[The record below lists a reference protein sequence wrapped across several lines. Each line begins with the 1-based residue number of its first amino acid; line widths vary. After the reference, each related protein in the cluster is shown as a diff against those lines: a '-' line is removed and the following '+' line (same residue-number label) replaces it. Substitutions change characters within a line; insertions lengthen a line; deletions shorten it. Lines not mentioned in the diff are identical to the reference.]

1 MAIFTPG
8 GFHAPEDIAG
18 VLMQVRL
25 NKGGGFQLQRG
36 QVAQLPVL
44 RRKMQFQKISGD
56 VGIRQE
62 RPERSIMRRGR
73 RGVFLLTHG
82 SSIKSAASQQSSPK
96 SPQPRGQQLR
106 SKP

>member
-1 MAIFTPG
+1 MLDERINITIFTPG

-62 RPERSIMRRGR
+62 RPERGIMRRGR
-73 RGVFLLTHG
+73 RGGFLLTHG
-82 SSIKSAASQQSSPK
+82 SSW
-96 SPQPRGQQLR
+96 
-106 SKP
+106 

>member
-1 MAIFTPG
+1 MYRFSVLWCSGALVLDERINIAVFTPG

-25 NKGGGFQLQRG
+25 YKGGGFQLQRG

-62 RPERSIMRRGR
+62 RPERGIMRRGR
-73 RGVFLLTHG
+73 CGVFLLTHG
-82 SSIKSAASQQSSPK
+82 SSW
-96 SPQPRGQQLR
+96 
-106 SKP
+106 

>member
-1 MAIFTPG
+1 MKIRTPG

-44 RRKMQFQKISGD
+44 RRKMQFQKIPGN

-62 RPERSIMRRGR
+62 RPERGIMRRGR
-73 RGVFLLTHG
+73 RGGFLLTHG
-82 SSIKSAASQQSSPK
+82 SSW
-96 SPQPRGQQLR
+96 
-106 SKP
+106 